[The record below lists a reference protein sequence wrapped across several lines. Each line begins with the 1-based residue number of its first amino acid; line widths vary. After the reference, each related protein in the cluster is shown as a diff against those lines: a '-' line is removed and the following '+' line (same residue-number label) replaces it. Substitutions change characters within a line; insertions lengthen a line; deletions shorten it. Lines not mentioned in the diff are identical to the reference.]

1 MRPILRLAIAVLV
14 LCAVAP
20 VGATIVVPVTVHDL
34 VGRAELIVRG
44 RITDLQSIV
53 PPEGGIAT
61 IATVHVT
68 TMLKGTAGSFVS
80 LRVPGG
86 VIGRD
91 RVVTVGAPDL
101 RVGEDALFFLDRGPD
116 RLWQPIGL
124 SIGVVPVMADP
135 ASGAPVVM
143 PPLLVGRTA
152 SAGRVVRGD
161 VRRRPMAVASFESVV
176 RIVLAVQSG
185 VKTRSGQ

>member
-1 MRPILRLAIAVLV
+1 
-14 LCAVAP
+14 
-20 VGATIVVPVTVHDL
+20 
-34 VGRAELIVRG
+34 
-44 RITDLQSIV
+44 
-53 PPEGGIAT
+53 
-61 IATVHVT
+61 
-68 TMLKGTAGSFVS
+68 MLKGTAGSFVS